1 MYLGLHMR
9 DHTKTK
15 TSIIKN
21 LLVGKDSVAVTLV
34 HSMAITRHSA
44 VIKGKYNII

>member
-1 MYLGLHMR
+1 MR

-15 TSIIKN
+15 TSIIKT

-34 HSMAITRHSA
+34 HSMAMTCHSA
-44 VIKGKYNII
+44 IAKGQYNSI